1 MSTRTSYTPSEAA
14 EVRSL
19 VNYRQVVVPKPEIL
33 PACKNCKH
41 FRFDADDRQNFKGE
55 LTFRKIKLRCVV
67 LKVSV
72 LNNCVCDTH
81 EFCYSDR
88 RDR

>member
-1 MSTRTSYTPSEAA
+1 MSSGTSYTHVEAA
-14 EVRSL
+14 EVRGL
-19 VNYRQVVVPKPEIL
+19 VNYRKVVVPKPEIL

-41 FRFDADDRQNFKGE
+41 FAFDADDRQSFKGE
-55 LTFRKIKLRCVV
+55 LTFWKIKLRCKV
-67 LKVSV
+67 LRVSV

-88 RDR
+88 RDK

>member
-1 MSTRTSYTPSEAA
+1 MRARTSHKKLFIA
-14 EVRSL
+14 ELRRR

-55 LTFRKIKLRCVV
+55 LTFRKIKLRCDF
-67 LKVSV
+67 LKVPV